1 VHSLPVGIFIVWILI
16 LLCSVS
22 YKMPFYEA
30 KAVGIKSD
38 GLKFEKFTIG
48 RGIVGESTNILNGI
62 WKKIL
67 GLNYRHYLG

>member
-1 VHSLPVGIFIVWILI
+1 
-16 LLCSVS
+16 
-22 YKMPFYEA
+22 MPFYEA